1 MDRCSAYGSQTYK
14 KAHRAQVRGQYPS
27 GPRSR
32 PANPAGAASPP
43 RTHNRSASARAPAR
57 TSTHLRTT
65 VNLPSRSAAK
75 VTRRRGVDSWAI
87 ASLCHHA
94 EARTATSHTSDQARG
109 CNRRSASLRRLRT
122 HCGGVIWAP
131 PASGLGATPRSAPN
145 GRDATGSGA
154 KGRPVSGGHG
164 GLLGLTGRLR
174 SRIYIGSVACETQ
187 DNLLSQRGLG
197 QSHQGARL

>member
-1 MDRCSAYGSQTYK
+1 MLEPMVGGYPYASYGNPDLLAK
-14 KAHRAQVRGQYPS
+14 KPRGLCQPPAELPHVPRGLIQPGRRLRTRRAEDQ
-27 GPRSR
+27 
-32 PANPAGAASPP
+32 PAAAPTGAA
-43 RTHNRSASARAPAR
+43 
-57 TSTHLRTT
+57 
-65 VNLPSRSAAK
+65 
-75 VTRRRGVDSWAI
+75 
-87 ASLCHHA
+87 
-94 EARTATSHTSDQARG
+94 
-109 CNRRSASLRRLRT
+109 LRRLRT

-197 QSHQGARL
+197 QSVPGMGGMYVMFAVFPAMAALVRDHARAREHPARLGTGA